1 VTGTDPAE
9 PRWRRGVEVLW
20 RRSLDAVVLLPPG
33 HDEPVELAGSGPELW
48 DLLVE
53 PGTVAQLAAVL
64 AAAHGVDEQTVID
77 DISPVIERLAGLGV
91 VEPA

>member
-1 VTGTDPAE
+1 MSRCSGAARSTRWYCCHRVTTSRSSSPD
-9 PRWRRGVEVLW
+9 RG
-20 RRSLDAVVLLPPG
+20 R
-33 HDEPVELAGSGPELW
+33 ELW

-77 DISPVIERLAGLGV
+77 DISPVIERLAGLGA